1 MSHGGPTGPLD
12 RLLGP
17 VAVVVLGLLFA
28 ALSVGVAPNLDTRLV
43 GIAEDVWPGY
53 ASDLRADPEQPT
65 CDLVALSRR
74 LESCPAADAGP
85 PAGGPNGDEPFDG
98 EDAFGAQD
106 AAADADPFAGKDPF
120 AEDARAPTPPQSG
133 DPFAGEDPFADEPEP
148 AVAPP
153 AADADPFAGED
164 PFADEA
170 EVPAAA
176 PGGDDPFG
184 GADPF
189 AADEEAPEA
198 DDPFAGEDPFAE
210 AATPTE
216 NCPALRALHER
227 CEIRHAAYLERAD
240 RLTPGVRRF
249 RVLETAVSDF
259 ARFDYWK
266 HLLSLLLLAGAFAT
280 TVRREHI
287 ALREPGTVLEHRVG
301 QFLQLVVH
309 VGFIASAWADWRVG
323 RMGSAEVEHAFLPLI
338 WAGGFGALSVVNVV
352 HILRPPAR
360 LAGGLSVVRL
370 LTSVP
375 LYVYMA
381 LLSLGYFHLVEGH
394 ASGQAI
400 YLHKFVQHPSVYI
413 GIGLYI
419 WAGMMLAETRLSQRV
434 FDLLT
439 PWRLPPAVLAWLVVV
454 LAALPT
460 AYSGASGIFVIAAG
474 ATVFHQLR
482 KAGAS
487 PRLALSATAMS
498 GSLGVVLRPCL
509 VVVLVAILNK
519 QVTTDELFGRGLQ
532 VFALT
537 AALYLVAMLL
547 RNRDGFSLAPVG
559 EAAPAT
565 GRAVVRLL
573 PYIGLGVGVV
583 VFEAVV
589 LDLHLSEHTAA
600 FMLPLVLIG
609 LVVFDTRFRGG
620 RAEQPDDTERMQ
632 PIPDR
637 AMPALTRATRESSG
651 HIGALLMLMAGS
663 VGLGGVV
670 ERAELMSLVPQELG
684 SPFTTMAILVVAMVL
699 VGMTMDALGAVV
711 LVSVTIAPLAYA
723 NGIDPVHFWMMVL
736 VAFEL
741 GYLTPPVAI
750 NHLLA
755 RQVIG
760 APARVEEEAVEG
772 GFWARHEHLWLP
784 MAVMGTALLLVAFVP
799 LLVGGAG

>member
-1 MSHGGPTGPLD
+1 MSHGGPAGPLD

-53 ASDLRADPEQPT
+53 ASDLRADPEPPT
-65 CDLVALSRR
+65 CDLESLNQR
-74 LESCPAADAGP
+74 LQSCPP
-85 PAGGPNGDEPFDG
+85 PGQEA
-98 EDAFGAQD
+98 
-106 AAADADPFAGKDPF
+106 
-120 AEDARAPTPPQSG
+120 APTGSDD
-133 DPFAGEDPFADEPEP
+133 DPFAGEDPFAEP
-148 AVAPP
+148 
-153 AADADPFAGED
+153 
-164 PFADEA
+164 
-170 EVPAAA
+170 
-176 PGGDDPFG
+176 GDGSGD
-184 GADPF
+184 
-189 AADEEAPEA
+189 A

-210 AATPTE
+210 DAPAAPPAEDPFDGADPFAEEAPSSAEAQPADGDPFAGEDPFAEPAAPSAAGDDPFGGADPFAEGDGGVAEATGDDPFAGADPFAQPVAAPAE
-216 NCPALRALHER
+216 NCPALRALQER
-227 CEIRHAAYLERAD
+227 CEIRHAAFEERSE
-240 RLTPGVRRF
+240 RLTDGVRRF
-249 RVLETAVSDF
+249 RAVETAVSDF
-259 ARFDYWK
+259 ARFAYWK
-266 HLLSLLLLAGAFAT
+266 HLLSLLLLIGALAT
-280 TVRREHI
+280 TVKREHI
-287 ALREPGTVLEHRVG
+287 ALREPETVWEHRIS
-301 QFLQLVVH
+301 QALQLVVH
-309 VGFIASAWADWRVG
+309 LGFIASAWADWRVG
-323 RMGSAEVEHAFLPLI
+323 QLGSAEVEHPALPLI
-338 WAGGFGALSVVNVV
+338 WAGGFGALSLVNLF
-352 HILRPPAR
+352 HIARPPAS
-360 LAGGLSVVRL
+360 LGSGLSFVRL
-370 LTSVP
+370 LTAIP
-375 LYVYMA
+375 LYVYMGILA
-381 LLSLGYFHLVEGH
+381 LGYFLGVEGH
-394 ASGQAI
+394 SSGQAI

-434 FDLLT
+434 FGLLT

-537 AALYLVAMLL
+537 AVLYLVAMLL
-547 RNRDGFSLAPVG
+547 RNRDGFSLAPLN
-559 EAAPAT
+559 EAFPAT
-565 GRAVVRLL
+565 GRAVLRLL
-573 PYIGLGVGVV
+573 PYVGLGVGVV

-600 FMLPLVLIG
+600 FMLPFVLIA
-609 LVVFDTRFRGG
+609 LVVFDTRFGGG
-620 RAEQPDDTERMQ
+620 RREQEDDAERMQ
-632 PIPDR
+632 AVPPR

-670 ERAELMSLVPQELG
+670 ERAELMSLVPQDLG

-760 APARVEEEAVEG
+760 APARVEDQPVEG
-772 GFWARHEHLWLP
+772 GFWEAQEHLWLP
-784 MAVMGTALLLVAFVP
+784 MAVMGTALVIVAFLP
-799 LLVGGAG
+799 LLLGAGG